1 MRIIKITPGGA
12 SGAIFLNYENIF
24 ASSKLDLASYAL
36 MMMMKGPKVWI
47 TICKTQMDEEE
58 WLLGGSM
65 RSQSFSDQFSAFT
78 MATRPSALGMSDP
91 IKGPVDSLTL

>member
-1 MRIIKITPGGA
+1 M
-12 SGAIFLNYENIF
+12 
-24 ASSKLDLASYAL
+24 SKLDLASYAL

-91 IKGPVDSLTL
+91 IKGPVDS

>member
-1 MRIIKITPGGA
+1 M
-12 SGAIFLNYENIF
+12 
-24 ASSKLDLASYAL
+24 SKLDLASYAL

-91 IKGPVDSLTL
+91 VLEFLEILEPKGKGWEGMKWEKSLS